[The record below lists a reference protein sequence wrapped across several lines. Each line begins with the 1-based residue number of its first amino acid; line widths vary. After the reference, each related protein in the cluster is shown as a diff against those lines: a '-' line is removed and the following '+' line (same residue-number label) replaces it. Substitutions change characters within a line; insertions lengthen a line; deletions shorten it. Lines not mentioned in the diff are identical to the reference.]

1 MATTKAQ
8 RSAPE
13 KFLKDY
19 IVSLKRLQGSDGPRS
34 VADKDFPKQNYII
47 TAAKLL
53 PATGEEGN
61 AQNIPIGFK
70 FTLNGIAYSKLY
82 VTNAG
87 YVVLVDPADGSSVF
101 DVSDVLD
108 VTAGTGV
115 FDSINNAIIK
125 DEFPYN
131 HILLAPWFGFLTR
144 PVAQTMD
151 ELQQLSYASEITTAL
166 EQNILQGKYV
176 ANFPYDLVDH
186 GVRYMNVFDPAK
198 GNCLLIRS
206 TCYSASFPVPYR
218 IKYEIALFESGR
230 IEYRYWPFKEYDADG
245 ASTTALVATC
255 GIFWPGQLFAANNY
269 FRDFAP
275 LLDYKKK
282 SRRMSEFGG
291 AAYDTSYSEDNT
303 YWAPGGTPT
312 TAFYSSM
319 LGIENWP
326 KNGAII
332 TMAPPV
338 NTAKILPRKIIGAI
352 AATRQIVSSPGMYD
366 DRKSVP
372 YLSGTTIHM
381 PSTLPSRLLNDFDID
396 ASLLQSLF
404 VSGSDS
410 HSSNILKVAN
420 ANVNR
425 SAVNSMLEQLTALEK
440 LKPGDVSFN
449 EEQKNYEVT
458 SSTSAFYT
466 TGSSV
471 EEFGAGFSSP
481 LKSKTQILLSLPVN
495 RQTSMPSLTSSMYYY
510 DSSLLQWIMPHPSGS
525 RNIGEVKS
533 DVWDVNN
540 FLLGNLDIDSNM
552 SKARDSYR
560 VTATSIGFDAIGR
573 KIVSGSST
581 VAPDVSDDFYTSD
594 PALGSVLNV
603 SASINVSD
611 IYDYSSLGYRKQY
624 GDEAIS
630 REYSK
635 SVWIARE
642 YVPNKS
648 QKIELSIAEPFLLEK
663 LNVKLPLS
671 INGEWFNDM
680 TTCKRAVTVDD
691 TYSLSNSLVNA
702 NVSGRFKGPID
713 FGGPAITF
721 ALVCHRGFGNVNYM
735 DLIASGTITHTKDAR
750 AEVVLQKD
758 AGAQGYSLRPQG
770 FYSFSN
776 PSVVIDGGASNSF
789 DGKVSMNITPAI
801 AGGITIARIDRSNLS
816 SSYTAVG
823 TIDPVKVSSNRGRV
837 VQLLTTEFLSTF
849 ATPANN
855 YSQRNYSTNENLYPK
870 RSPLV
875 IVQSVSPLSRGS
887 TGMEFN
893 GNSILGGTI
902 ASYAAEQIIKNPL
915 YVAPTGSLPSA
926 YTTKIDGDADF
937 TCDAI
942 SVYSLVDN
950 QKSPYLLLPGDKL
963 TLILSKTR
971 PVIHKV
977 THGKNPSYEED
988 IFGRRYFEHALLT
1001 GSHGTVML
1009 NTGSIDLTLY
1019 GSYVRQGVEFN
1030 P

>member
-1 MATTKAQ
+1 L
-8 RSAPE
+8 E
-13 KFLKDY
+13 
-19 IVSLKRLQGSDGPRS
+19 
-34 VADKDFPKQNYII
+34 
-47 TAAKLL
+47 
-53 PATGEEGN
+53 
-61 AQNIPIGFK
+61 PIS
-70 FTLNGIAYSKLY
+70 GIAAL
-82 VTNAG
+82 
-87 YVVLVDPADGSSVF
+87 
-101 DVSDVLD
+101 
-108 VTAGTGV
+108 
-115 FDSINNAIIK
+115 DSINNASIK
-125 DEFPYN
+125 DEFLEN

-151 ELQQLSYASEITTAL
+151 ELQVLSYAEELPPAT
-166 EQNILQGKYV
+166 EQDILQGKYV

-206 TCYSASFPVPYR
+206 TCYSAGFPVPYR

-230 IEYRYWPFKEYDADG
+230 IEYRYWPFKEYDSDG
-245 ASTTALVATC
+245 NVVTALVATC
-255 GIFWPGQLFAANNY
+255 GIFWPGPIVLEKQVAFDK

-282 SRRMSEFGG
+282 SRRMSEIGG
-291 AAYDTSYSEDNT
+291 AIDDPSYTEENT
-303 YWAPGGTPT
+303 YWAPGGVPT
-312 TAFYSSM
+312 VTFYSSM

-338 NTAKILPRKIIGAI
+338 NTAKILPRKIIGAM
-352 AATRQIVSSPGMYD
+352 ASTRQIVSSPGMYD
-366 DRKSVP
+366 DRKSIP

-396 ASLLQSLF
+396 APLLQSLF
-404 VSGSDS
+404 ASDS
-410 HSSNILKVAN
+410 DVQTTNMFKAVN

-425 SAVNSMLEQLTALEK
+425 SAVNSILEQLTALERS
-440 LKPGDVSFN
+440 KPGDVSFN
-449 EEQKNYEVT
+449 EAQKNYEVT

-525 RNIGEVKS
+525 RNIGEVRS
-533 DVWDVNN
+533 DLFD
-540 FLLGNLDIDSNM
+540 FEAPILGINRDSNM
-552 SKARDSYR
+552 SRANASYR
-560 VTATSIGFDAIGR
+560 VTATSIGFDAAGR
-573 KIVSGSST
+573 KIVSGSSS
-581 VAPDVSDDFYTSD
+581 ADSFLTSD

-603 SASINVSD
+603 TASILDTTYNED
-611 IYDYSSLGYRKQY
+611 LFGYRKEY

-635 SVWIARE
+635 SVWVARE

-648 QKIELSIAEPFLLEK
+648 QKIELSITEPFLLEK
-663 LNVKLPLS
+663 LNVKLPLL

-680 TTCKRAVTVDD
+680 TTCKRGVTVDD
-691 TYSLSNSLVNA
+691 TYADTFSGIVVNL
-702 NVSGRFKGPID
+702 SGRFKGPID

-776 PSVVIDGGASNSF
+776 PSVVIDGGTSNLF
-789 DGKVSMNITPAI
+789 DGKVSMDLTAAI
-801 AGGITIARIDRSNLS
+801 AGGITIARIDMSNLS
-816 SSYTAVG
+816 SSFSAPA
-823 TIDPVKVSSNRGRV
+823 TIDPVKVSNNRDRV
-837 VQLLTTEFLSTF
+837 VRLLTTEFLSTF
-849 ATPANN
+849 ATPANDYHVRRYDN
-855 YSQRNYSTNENLYPK
+855 FENLYSK
-870 RSPLV
+870 RAPL
-875 IVQSVSPLSRGS
+875 IILQSVSPLSRGS
-887 TGMEFN
+887 TGTEFN

-902 ASYAAEQIIKNPL
+902 TSYSSEQTIKNPL
-915 YVAPTGSLPSA
+915 YVAPSGSLPSA
-926 YTTKIDGDADF
+926 YTIKTDDADF
-937 TCDAI
+937 TCDAV

-977 THGKNPSYEED
+977 TGAAAAGD
-988 IFGRRYFEHALLT
+988 FGVRSFRHAILT

-1019 GSYVRQGVEFN
+1019 GSYVRQGMEFN

>member
-13 KFLKDY
+13 KFLNDY

-34 VADKDFPKQNYII
+34 AADKDFPKQNYII
-47 TAAKLL
+47 TAEKLMPNTL
-53 PATGEEGN
+53 EGI

-70 FTLNGIAYSKLY
+70 FTVNGIAYNKLY
-82 VTNAG
+82 ATNAG
-87 YVVLVDPADGSSVF
+87 YVVLVDPTDDEAVF
-101 DVSDVLD
+101 DWADVLD
-108 VTAGTGV
+108 DTAGTGV

-131 HILLAPWFGFLTR
+131 HILLAPWFGFFTR

-151 ELQQLSYASEITTAL
+151 VLQQLSYASAITPAL

-186 GVRYMNVFDPAK
+186 GVRYMNVFDPTK

-245 ASTTALVATC
+245 ALTTALVATC
-255 GIFWPGQLFAANNY
+255 GIFWPGQPFAVNNY

-291 AAYDTSYSEDNT
+291 AAYDPSYSEDNT
-303 YWAPGGTPT
+303 YWAPGGFAT
-312 TAFYSSM
+312 TTFYSSM

-338 NTAKILPRKIIGAI
+338 NTAKILPRKIIGEI

-396 ASLLQSLF
+396 APLLQSLF

-449 EEQKNYEVT
+449 EAQKNYEVT

-525 RNIGEVKS
+525 RNIGTVRS
-533 DVWDVNN
+533 DASDASNAY
-540 FLLGNLDIDSNM
+540 GGLDLERDSNM
-552 SKARDSYR
+552 SKNLDSYR

-573 KIVSGSST
+573 KIVSGSSP
-581 VAPDVSDDFYTSD
+581 VASNTYGNFYTSD

-603 SASINVSD
+603 SASTIDV
-611 IYDYSSLGYRKQY
+611 LFGYRKQY

-642 YVPNKS
+642 YAPNKS
-648 QKIELSIAEPFLLEK
+648 QKIELSIVEPFLLEK
-663 LNVKLPLS
+663 LNVKLPLL
-671 INGEWFNDM
+671 INGEWFSDM
-680 TTCKRAVTVDD
+680 TTCKRAATVDD
-691 TYSLSNSLVNA
+691 TYSGLHSGFNA
-702 NVSGRFKGPID
+702 NLSGRFKGPID

-789 DGKVSMNITPAI
+789 DGKVSMNITPTI
-801 AGGITIARIDRSNLS
+801 AGGITIARIDMSNLS

-823 TIDPVKVSSNRGRV
+823 TIDPVKVSSNRDRV

-855 YSQRNYSTNENLYPK
+855 YSLRAYSTDENFYPK

-926 YTTKIDGDADF
+926 YTTKIDGDVDF
-937 TCDAI
+937 TCDAV

-977 THGKNPSYEED
+977 THGKNPSYETD
-988 IFGRRYFEHALLT
+988 FYGVRYFEHALLT

>member
-13 KFLKDY
+13 KFLRNY

-34 VADKDFPKQNYII
+34 AADKDFPKQNYVI
-47 TAAKLL
+47 TAANQL

-70 FTLNGIAYSKLY
+70 FTVNGIAYNKLY
-82 VTNAG
+82 ITNAG
-87 YVVLVDPADGSSVF
+87 YVVLVDPGSGDLTF
-101 DVSDVLD
+101 DYTDVLD
-108 VTAGTGV
+108 DSIGIGV

-125 DEFPYN
+125 DEFTYN

-198 GNCLLIRS
+198 GKCLLIRS

-245 ASTTALVATC
+245 ALTTALVATC
-255 GIFWPGQLFAANNY
+255 GIFWPGQIFAAKDN

-275 LLDYKKK
+275 LLDYDKK

-291 AAYDTSYSEDNT
+291 AADDLSYSEDNT

-312 TAFYSSM
+312 TTFYSSM

-352 AATRQIVSSPGMYD
+352 ASTRQIVSSPGMYD
-366 DRKSVP
+366 DRKSIP

-410 HSSNILKVAN
+410 QPSNMLKVAN

-425 SAVNSMLEQLTALEK
+425 SAVNSILEQLTALERS
-440 LKPGDVSFN
+440 KPGDTSFN
-449 EEQKNYEVT
+449 EAQKNYEAT

-510 DSSLLQWIMPHPSGS
+510 DESLLQWIMPHPSGS
-525 RNIGEVKS
+525 RNIGEVRS
-533 DVWDVNN
+533 DASDADNTLA
-540 FLLGNLDIDSNM
+540 FEHRDSNM
-552 SKARDSYR
+552 SKAINSYR

-581 VAPDVSDDFYTSD
+581 VASDVYGNFYTSD

-603 SASINVSD
+603 SGSASTSD
-611 IYDYSSLGYRKQY
+611 YFYYQLFGYRKQY

-648 QKIELSIAEPFLLEK
+648 QKIELSITEPFLLEK
-663 LNVKLPLS
+663 LNVKLPLL

-680 TTCKRAVTVDD
+680 TTCKRGVTVDD
-691 TYSLSNSLVNA
+691 TYSNLGSGFNA
-702 NVSGRFKGPID
+702 NLSGRFKGPID

-801 AGGITIARIDRSNLS
+801 AGGITIARIDMSNLS

-823 TIDPVKVSSNRGRV
+823 TIDPVKVSSNRDRV
-837 VQLLTTEFLSTF
+837 VQLLTTEFLPTF

-855 YSQRNYSTNENLYPK
+855 YSQRTYSADENFYPK

-875 IVQSVSPLSRGS
+875 IVQNVSPLSRGS
-887 TGMEFN
+887 TGVEFN

-926 YTTKIDGDADF
+926 YTTKIDGDANF
-937 TCDAI
+937 TCDAV

-977 THGKNPSYEED
+977 TYGKNPESELD
-988 IFGRRYFEHALLT
+988 VFGVRYFEHALLT

-1019 GSYVRQGVEFN
+1019 GSYVRQGMEFN